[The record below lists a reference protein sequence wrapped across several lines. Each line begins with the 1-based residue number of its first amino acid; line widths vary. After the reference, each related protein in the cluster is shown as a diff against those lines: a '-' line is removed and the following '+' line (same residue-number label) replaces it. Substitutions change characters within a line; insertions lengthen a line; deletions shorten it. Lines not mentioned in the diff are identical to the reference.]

1 MMSGGDLDGDVYFV
15 TWDKELLSYVKPE
28 SIKEPTDYSKSEL
41 IKEKPDSEDLADYF
55 VFYLHRDV
63 LGTVSNL
70 WLMLCDKYGQ
80 DGPCNPKCISLS
92 HMCSV
97 AVDFAKHGECVAAK
111 NYTKMKQEIAAYP
124 DFLER
129 ATSRSSPSTFASQGV
144 LGHLYRDI
152 KTEKALLQFID
163 NEWQNS
169 ISLRYE
175 LDQNILDLIGTE
187 LENKVQMHKYLVRC
201 YEKIV
206 KPMSL
211 YFKKIMMYFQ
221 LANEGELFA
230 CDLKFRL
237 CHLLDQDD
245 KMVYLGD
252 PGSKIEDA
260 ISNLNTMKR
269 QITEKF
275 QGILNEL
282 IHEGTASGDAN
293 CKLNVSVALYLA
305 TYFDVNKSGI
315 EYQQKFCEEKNFND
329 FL

>member
-15 TWDKELLSYVKPE
+15 AWDKELLSYIKPDC
-28 SIKEPTDYSKSEL
+28 IKEPADYSKSEL

-55 VFYLHRDV
+55 VFYLQRDV

-70 WLMLCDKYGQ
+70 WLELCDKYGQ
-80 DGPCNPKCISLS
+80 DGPCNEKCIALS

-97 AVDFAKHGECVAAK
+97 AVDFAKHGECVSSK
-111 NYTKMKQEIAAYP
+111 NYMAMKKEIDAHP

-129 ATSRSSPSTFASQGV
+129 AGGRSCESQGV

-152 KTEKALLQFID
+152 KTDNALLQFID

-169 ISLRYE
+169 ISLQYE
-175 LDQNILDLIGTE
+175 LDQNVLDLVGAE
-187 LENKVQMHKYLVRC
+187 LENQIQMHRYLVAC
-201 YEKIV
+201 FEKIV
-206 KPMSL
+206 KPMTL
-211 YFKKIMMYFQ
+211 YFKKIMMYFS

-237 CHLLDQDD
+237 CHLLNQDD
-245 KMVYLGD
+245 KMFYLGD

-269 QITEKF
+269 
-275 QGILNEL
+275 
-282 IHEGTASGDAN
+282 
-293 CKLNVSVALYLA
+293 
-305 TYFDVNKSGI
+305 
-315 EYQQKFCEEKNFND
+315 
-329 FL
+329 